1 MGCVGGGVR
10 TFAQGHDFEANDLQT
25 VSTSQCQTQRGT
37 AVYTSNTGGTE
48 RLRAYCTGYTQNSRT
63 SCYSSAYVAI
73 LSHPLW

>member
-37 AVYTSNTGGTE
+37 AVYTSNTGGTV
-48 RLRAYCTGYTQNSRT
+48 RLRAPHLVRGTPKTHALPATAVHG
-63 SCYSSAYVAI
+63 
-73 LSHPLW
+73 LPF

>member
-37 AVYTSNTGGTE
+37 AVYTSNTGGTV
-48 RLRAYCTGYTQNSRT
+48 RLRAPHIVRGTLKTHALPATAVHRW
-63 SCYSSAYVAI
+63 
-73 LSHPLW
+73 PF